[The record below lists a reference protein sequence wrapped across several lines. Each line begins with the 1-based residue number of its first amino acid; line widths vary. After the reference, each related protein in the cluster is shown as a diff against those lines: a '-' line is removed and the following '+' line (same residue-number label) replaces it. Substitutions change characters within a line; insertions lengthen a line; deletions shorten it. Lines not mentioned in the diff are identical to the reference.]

1 MISVEVWFYSAP
13 FSRLIKTG
21 DWKGVLL
28 RSHILW
34 LGQRLTHCSIRIQTR
49 DVDRIYMATWDG
61 MQAYDTK
68 DEKNKPVEIVEIDT
82 DVCKVIDKITEIY
95 TTSYHARVTLKN
107 LLHMMR
113 GQPELV
119 DGMLCTSFV
128 VEALGKIVLPD
139 TLYPDNLF
147 RLLSNPL

>member
-1 MISVEVWFYSAP
+1 
-13 FSRLIKTG
+13 
-21 DWKGVLL
+21 
-28 RSHILW
+28 
-34 LGQRLTHCSIRIQTR
+34 
-49 DVDRIYMATWDG
+49 MATWDG

-68 DEKNKPVEIVEIDT
+68 DERNKPVEIVEIET
-82 DVCKVIDKITEIY
+82 NVCKVIDRITEIY
-95 TTSYHARVTLKN
+95 TTSYCAKITLKN
-107 LLHMMR
+107 LLHMMH

-128 VEALGKIVLPD
+128 AEALDKTVLPD